1 MTTSE
6 SDANLVIRARRGEAS
21 AFEALV
27 RRHLRAA
34 MAVGLSVLRDAAEAE
49 DVAQDALAV
58 AWQSLDQ
65 CREPARFVA
74 WLLTIVRNR
83 ARNRLAAKKV
93 RAGAIAL
100 EPEASVESLER
111 VSERQRLLA
120 GLETL
125 TQVQR
130 EVVLLHDLESWT
142 HAEIAAALDLT
153 EVNSRQHLFVAR
165 RALKAFLGQDGG
177 PDA

>member
-1 MTTSE
+1 MTSE
-6 SDANLVIRARRGEAS
+6 SDASLVARARRGEES

-34 MAVGLSVLRDAAEAE
+34 MAVGLSVLRDVTEAE
-49 DVAQDALAV
+49 DVAQESLIA
-58 AWQSLDQ
+58 AWQAIDD
-65 CREPARFVA
+65 CRDPERFVA

-93 RAGAIAL
+93 RAPTDVVL
-100 EPEASVESLER
+100 EAQSFDPLER
-111 VSERQRLLA
+111 VGERQRLLA

-125 TQVQR
+125 PQVQR

-142 HAEIAAALDLT
+142 HAEIAVALGLT
-153 EVNSRQHLFVAR
+153 EVNSRQNLFVAR
-165 RALKAFLGQDGG
+165 RALRAFLGQDGAD
-177 PDA
+177 DA